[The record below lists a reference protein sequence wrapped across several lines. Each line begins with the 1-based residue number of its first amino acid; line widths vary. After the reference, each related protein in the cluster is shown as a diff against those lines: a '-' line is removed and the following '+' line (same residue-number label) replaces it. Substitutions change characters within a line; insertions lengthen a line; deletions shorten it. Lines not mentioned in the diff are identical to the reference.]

1 MLKTLCEFLDAHHI
15 RYLTIRHSLAY
26 TAQEIAAAAHV
37 HGQDFAKTVIV
48 RLDGNLAMAVLPAT
62 EMLDTELL
70 AAAARTGE
78 AVLADE
84 DDFRKRFPQCEIGAM
99 PPFGN
104 LFDMPVYVEEK
115 LASRD
120 RITFNAGTHM
130 ELVRMSFQD
139 FNDLVKPEIVRIS
152 ASYAD

>member
-1 MLKTLCEFLDAHHI
+1 MLKTLCEFLDSHHI

-37 HGQDFAKTVIV
+37 HGRDFAKTVIV
-48 RLDGNLAMAVLPAT
+48 RLDGKLAMAVLPAP
-62 EMLDTELL
+62 EKLDTELL
-70 AAAARTGE
+70 AAAAQAGE
-78 AVLADE
+78 AALADE
-84 DDFRKRFPQCEIGAM
+84 DEFRDRFPQCEPGAM

-115 LASRD
+115 LASCD
-120 RITFNAGTHM
+120 SIIFNAGSHM
-130 ELVRMSFQD
+130 ELVQMSFGD
-139 FNDLVKPEIVRIS
+139 FNDLVRPDIVRIS